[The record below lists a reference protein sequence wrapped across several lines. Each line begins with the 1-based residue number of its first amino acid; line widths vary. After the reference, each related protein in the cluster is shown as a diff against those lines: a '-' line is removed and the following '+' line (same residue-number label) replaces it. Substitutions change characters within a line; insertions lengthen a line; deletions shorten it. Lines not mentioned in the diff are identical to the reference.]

1 MFINCEHSSSAH
13 PNTRMRRA
21 VALVAIVVV
30 ECMFAAACALPA
42 APPKASFTQT
52 DAFDRPPKPD
62 GCSMP
67 VLNTEPL
74 TAHRR
79 IAIVEAWGAVD
90 QQDQVL
96 AALKSKGCET
106 GADALVVVEGQSQLN
121 PHIAQ
126 FGLPETVESEEE
138 KMDKTQGQRH
148 KNDIAPAI
156 GETGHPG
163 YYLDSVA
170 IVYDKIKAAGEPASH

>member
-1 MFINCEHSSSAH
+1 MFINAEYSASAQ
-13 PNTRMRRA
+13 PTTCMIR
-21 VALVAIVVV
+21 VLSLVAMVVV
-30 ECMFAAACALPA
+30 ECLFAAGCILPA

-52 DAFDRPPKPD
+52 AAFDRPPKPD
-62 GCSMP
+62 DCFMP

-79 IAIVEAWGAVD
+79 IAMVEAWGAVD
-90 QQDQVL
+90 QQDQAL

-106 GADALVVVEGQSQLN
+106 GADALVIVEGQSQVN

-156 GETGHPG
+156 GEAGHPG
-163 YYLDSVA
+163 YYVDSVA
-170 IVYDKIKAAGEPASH
+170 IVYDKIKADGEPARH